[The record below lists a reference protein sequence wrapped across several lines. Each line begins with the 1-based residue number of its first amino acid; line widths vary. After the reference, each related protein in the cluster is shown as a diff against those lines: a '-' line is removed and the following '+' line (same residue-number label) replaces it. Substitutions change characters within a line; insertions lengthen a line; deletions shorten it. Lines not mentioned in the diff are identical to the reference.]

1 MVNKSLELLVKETVK
16 LYAFPT
22 YNHSH
27 ILDIPILPA
36 MHNLANISCFF
47 SSLHPSLNVPQ

>member
-1 MVNKSLELLVKETVK
+1 MVNKSLELLVKEMVK